1 VRVAFDKGRARSRGE
16 PDGFMTTVRSDVLVI
31 GSSLGGLVAAA
42 YLARAGLRV
51 VVVEEDC
58 LAKRP
63 PLLREPFVLSGLES
77 EGPAQRV
84 MRELAL
90 PLIEQR
96 RVAQREVSLQVLLP
110 RARVDV
116 HAGRRELARELG
128 AYRICDPE
136 AARAFFEAAD
146 LRGDAL
152 RARLL
157 EGEPAEP
164 GGALMQRL
172 FARASRSPRA
182 AAAVD
187 AHLGAIPAGLGPVVE
202 GLLAGLSRLA
212 PVGPPGH
219 DAALLVR
226 GTREGGFFMPDAGTP
241 FLDLF
246 RRRLLALHGEIRTTA
261 EFGLVSERGDLGIEL
276 PRGRLFARAVVLAA
290 PLELIRR
297 VAAAAGSVPRWLTAR
312 TPPVDLPARLFRAE
326 PDSLPVGLAAR
337 AVIAPGPPEALH
349 WLSRHADP
357 VQKGVEWV
365 LVGGPGAANLPVD
378 RPLGDLS
385 PFPGGGLT
393 PVELGAAPRWDR
405 DAADHRFLSPRSEG
419 NLRSKPIVVAVGA
432 ELAPGLG
439 FEGELLSARLT
450 ALRLAERLGA
460 RRGMA

>member
-1 VRVAFDKGRARSRGE
+1 
-16 PDGFMTTVRSDVLVI
+16 MTTQRSDVLVL
-31 GSSLGGLVAAA
+31 GSSLAGLVAAT

-51 VVVEEDC
+51 VLVEEEC

-96 RVAQREVSLQVLLP
+96 RVAHREVSLQVLLP

-116 HAGRRELARELG
+116 HAGRRELAREL
-128 AYRICDPE
+128 
-136 AARAFFEAAD
+136 AAFQVSEPAATRAFFEAAD
-146 LRGDAL
+146 VRGDEL
-152 RARLL
+152 RTRLF
-157 EGEPAEP
+157 EGEPADS
-164 GGALMQRL
+164 GGAFMGRF
-172 FARASRSPRA
+172 FARAARSAPSE
-182 AAAVD
+182 
-187 AHLGAIPAGLGPVVE
+187 AGLGPVPE
-202 GLLAGLSRLA
+202 GLEKVVGAIVAGLSRLA
-212 PVGPPGH
+212 PGTDPGR
-219 DAALLVR
+219 DAALLLR
-226 GTREGGFFMPDAGTP
+226 ATREGGFFMPDAGTP

-246 RRRLLALHGEIRTTA
+246 RRRLLALHGEIRSTA
-261 EFGLVSERGDLGIEL
+261 GFALVSDRGDLGLEL

-297 VAAAAGSVPRWLTAR
+297 EAANAGSAPRWLSAR
-312 TPPVDLPARLFRAE
+312 TPPVDMTARLFRAE

-337 AVIAPGPPEALH
+337 AVIAPGPIEALH
-349 WLSRHADP
+349 WLARYADP

-365 LVGGPGAANLPVD
+365 LVGGPGASALPAEQ
-378 RPLGDLS
+378 PLGDLS

-393 PVELGAAPRWDR
+393 PVELGTAPRWDR
-405 DAADHRFLSPRSEG
+405 DAADHRFLGPRSDG
-419 NLRSKPIVVAVGA
+419 SLRGKPPVVAVGA

-439 FEGELLSARLT
+439 FEGELLLARNA

-460 RRGMA
+460 RRGLG

>member
-1 VRVAFDKGRARSRGE
+1 
-16 PDGFMTTVRSDVLVI
+16 MNTQRSDVLVL

-51 VVVEEDC
+51 VLVEEEC

-63 PLLREPFVLSGLES
+63 PLLREPFALSGLES

-96 RVAQREVSLQVLLP
+96 RIAQREVSLQVLLP

-116 HAGRRELARELG
+116 HAGRRELARELA
-128 AYRICDPE
+128 AYRLCDPE
-136 AARAFFEAAD
+136 AALAFLDAAD

-157 EGEPAEP
+157 EGEPAEA
-164 GGALMQRL
+164 GGAFMSRI
-172 FARASRSPRA
+172 FARAARSAPA
-182 AAAVD
+182 D
-187 AHLGAIPAGLGPVVE
+187 AGLGAVPNGLEAIVE
-202 GLLAGLSRLA
+202 ALVAGLSRLVPSGA
-212 PVGPPGH
+212 TGR
-219 DAALLVR
+219 DAALLLR
-226 GTREGGFFMPDAGTP
+226 GTREGGFFMPDAGAP

-246 RRRLLALHGEIRTTA
+246 RRRLLALHGEIRSTA
-261 EFGLVSERGDLGIEL
+261 EFALVSERGDLGIEL

-297 VAAAAGSVPRWLTAR
+297 MGAQTGSVPRWLPAR
-312 TPPVDLPARLFRAE
+312 TPPVDMIAQLYRAE

-337 AVIAPGPPEALH
+337 AVVAPGPLESMY
-349 WLSRHADP
+349 WLARHPDP
-357 VQKGVEWV
+357 VQKGVEWL
-365 LVGGPGAANLPVD
+365 LVGGPGAAGLPRD
-378 RPLGDLS
+378 RPLGELS
-385 PFPGGGLT
+385 PSPSSGIT
-393 PVELGAAPRWDR
+393 RVDLGATPRWDR
-405 DAADHRFLSPRSEG
+405 DAADHRFLGPRADG
-419 NLRSKPIVVAVGA
+419 NLRGKPPVVAVGA

-439 FEGELLSARLT
+439 FEGELLLARQA

-460 RRGMA
+460 RRGLA